1 MSFEARSFDLS
12 GVKGISQSALDL
24 HLGLYRG
31 YVKEVNALLEVLQPD
46 GAASAPTTPQATQ
59 KLTREAAVH
68 RFPFEHNGVVLHE
81 LFFEQ
86 LAGAKG
92 DRLERHAPLAQALGQ
107 PFGGLD
113 NWRQDFEQLATTRG
127 IGWVVTVR
135 EQSGGA
141 IYNTWVD
148 EHQWGNTAGTEVIFL
163 LDLWEHAYLLDFAPT
178 ERAKYVEVV
187 FANVD
192 WGVVADRLG

>member
-1 MSFEARSFDLS
+1 MSFEAKSFDLS

-31 YVKEVNALLEVLQPD
+31 YVKEVNALLEVLQPQE
-46 GAASAPTTPQATQ
+46 SSSTPSTPPDAQ
-59 KLTREAAVH
+59 KLKREAAVR
-68 RFPFEHNGVVLHE
+68 RFPFEYNGVVLHE

-86 LAGAKG
+86 LSGAKG
-92 DRLERHAPLAQALGQ
+92 DRLERHASLAQAFGE

-113 NWRQDFEQLATTRG
+113 AWRKDFGQLATTRG
-127 IGWVVTVR
+127 IGWVMTVR
-135 EQSGGA
+135 EQTGGA
-141 IYNTWVD
+141 VYNTWVD
-148 EHQWGNTAGTEVIFL
+148 EHQWGTTAGTEVIFL

-178 ERAKYVEVV
+178 ERAKYMDAV

-192 WGVVADRLG
+192 WGVVAKRLD